1 MTDAAYEKGVPFR
14 LEDLVTVQEGAVVS
28 RTLID
33 RPTGSATLFSFDAGQ
48 ALSEH
53 TAPYDALVQVLSG
66 RVEIRLGGV
75 PHPLESGDALVMP
88 AGVPHALKAL
98 EPFKMFLV
106 MIRS

>member
-1 MTDAAYEKGVPFR
+1 MSDTPYEKGVPFR
-14 LEDLVTVQEGAVVS
+14 LEELVSVQEKAVVS
-28 RTLID
+28 RTIVD
-33 RPTGSATLFSFDAGQ
+33 RPTGNATLFSFDKGQ

-53 TAPYDALVQVLSG
+53 TAPYDALVHVLSG

-75 PHPLESGDALVMP
+75 PHTLEPGDALVMP
-88 AGVPHALKAL
+88 ADVPHALKAL

>member
-75 PHPLESGDALVMP
+75 PHPLGPGDALVMP

>member
-1 MTDAAYEKGVPFR
+1 MTDASYEKGVPFH

-33 RPTGSATLFSFDAGQ
+33 RPTGSATLFSFDGNQ

-66 RVEIRLGGV
+66 RVEIRLGGT
-75 PHPLESGDALVMP
+75 PHTLEPGDGLVMP
-88 AGVPHALKAL
+88 AGIPHALKAL

-106 MIRS
+106 MVRS